1 MVVILSRMVPVVV
14 VHRVICHESSTIE
27 PETRKVFEPDRMAMS
42 IK

>member
-14 VHRVICHESSTIE
+14 VHRVICHGSSTIG
-27 PETRKVFEPDRMAMS
+27 PETRKIFEPDRMAMS